1 VRNFREYDVWIDS
14 MQLVENIYTF
24 VDNFP
29 ENEKFGLSSQIT
41 RSAVSIP
48 SNIAE
53 GASRVSEKDFARFL
67 EISLGSSFELET
79 QVRIANRRNYI
90 SEVDFLKVLEAIIS
104 LQKRIVGLRKKIVN
118 N

>member
-1 VRNFREYDVWIDS
+1 

-118 N
+118 K

>member
-1 VRNFREYDVWIDS
+1 

>member
-1 VRNFREYDVWIDS
+1 MRNFREYDVWIDS

>member
-1 VRNFREYDVWIDS
+1 MRNFREYDVWIDS

-118 N
+118 K

>member
-118 N
+118 K